1 MPPAGVTSPAE
12 RMIVE
17 PVLVDNLKPQHERKP
32 GHAPETEEFEYAPL
46 SIALIA
52 YLNLGLLVVFGY
64 IRDLMRMFGYECTV
78 GAKEWGNEGYPPL
91 YHEFESFYHRN
102 VYHRG
107 SRLTAAP
114 LAGVP
119 GAEID
124 IIDRDWADASLSSFK
139 LSEKK
144 RRYLNVGSYNY
155 LGFAE
160 NDGYCSKQTIQE
172 IRKNGCGVSSP
183 RKELGTLEIHRQ
195 LEILV
200 AQFLGKES
208 ALCFGMGFAT
218 NSLNIPAIVD
228 EGCLLISDSLNHSC
242 VILGARLSGAK
253 IAVFKHN
260 DIEDLERVLKR
271 HIVMGQTRTRRPWRK
286 ILICVEGLYSMEGTM
301 CNLPAIVALK
311 KKYKAYLFI
320 DEAHSIGAMG
330 ETGRGVSEH
339 FGVDTADVD
348 IMMGT
353 FSKSFGACGGYIAST
368 KDTIAHLKRESHAHT
383 YASPMSPPV
392 ARQIIASLTMISSTE
407 EGKGRLRQLA
417 ENTRYFRDELRKRG
431 YIIYGD
437 SHSPVIPMILF
448 TLANICAFA
457 KECLNR
463 GLATVIVAF
472 PATTMLGARARF
484 CMSAS
489 HTREHLDRVLAIL
502 EELDPMINLKM
513 SAKRPTSAFMDF
525 WRHFFTRPAIP
536 TRAVDEEG

>member
-1 MPPAGVTSPAE
+1 MPPAGVQTPAE
-12 RMIVE
+12 RMVVE
-17 PVLVDNLKPQHERKP
+17 PVLDDQKPKQKTVHVSEP
-32 GHAPETEEFEYAPL
+32 EEFEQAPL
-46 SIALIA
+46 LIALVA
-52 YLNLGLLVVFGY
+52 YLNLALLVVFGY
-64 IRDLMRMFGYECTV
+64 IRDFMRMFGYECTV
-78 GAKEWGNEGYPPL
+78 GAKEWGNEGFPPL

-107 SRLTAAP
+107 SKLTAAP

-124 IIDRDWADASLSSFK
+124 IIDREWGDASLSSFK
-139 LSEKK
+139 LSDKK

-155 LGFAE
+155 LGFAQNE
-160 NDGYCSKQTIQE
+160 GYCSHQTVKE
-172 IRKNGCGVSSP
+172 IRGNGCGLASP
-183 RKELGTLEIHRQ
+183 RKELGTHEIHRQ
-195 LEILV
+195 LETLV
-200 AQFLGKES
+200 AQFVGKES
-208 ALCFGMGFAT
+208 ALVFGMGFAT
-218 NSLNIPAIVD
+218 NSLNLPALVD

-242 VILGARLSGAK
+242 IILGARLSGAK

-260 DIEDLERVLKR
+260 DVEDLERVLKR

-286 ILICVEGLYSMEGTM
+286 ILICVEGLYSMEGTL
-301 CNLPAIVALK
+301 CNLPAIVELK

-330 ETGRGVSEH
+330 ERGRGVSEH
-339 FGVDTADVD
+339 FGVDTADID

-353 FSKSFGACGGYIAST
+353 FSKSFGACGGYIASS

-392 ARQIIASLTMISSTE
+392 ARQIIASMSLIRDSE
-407 EGKGRLRQLA
+407 DGKKRLRQLA
-417 ENTRYFRDELRKRG
+417 DNVTYFRNELRKRG

-437 SHSPVIPMILF
+437 SHSPVIPVILF

-484 CMSAS
+484 CVSAS
-489 HTREHLDRVLAIL
+489 HTREHIDRVLTIL

-513 SAKRPTSAFMDF
+513 SANRPGSAFLDF
-525 WRHFFTRPAIP
+525 WRHFFTRPKVP
-536 TRAVDEEG
+536 TRAVDEAS